1 MSRIGL
7 KAISIPSGI
16 KVNATQTAVTV
27 EGPKGKLE
35 IKLHPRVKVSIK
47 DGQISVARSKDERLD
62 KALHGFTRSTIQNM
76 ISGVTTGYEKNLAIE
91 GVGFKAAVQG
101 KTLQL
106 ALGFSH
112 PINYVIPEGVKVE
125 AAKPTQISVKGIDKA
140 LVGQVAADIRRFFEP
155 EPYKGKGIRYVGEHV
170 RKKQGKTVG

>member
-7 KAISIPSGI
+7 KAIAIPSGI
-16 KVNATQTAVTV
+16 KVNATQAAVTV

-35 IKLHPRVKVSIK
+35 MKIDPRIKVSVK

-62 KALHGFTRSTIQNM
+62 KALHGFTRSSIQNM
-76 ISGVTTGYEKNLAIE
+76 IAGVANGYEKNLAIE
-91 GVGFKAAVQG
+91 GVGFKAAIQG

-112 PINYVIPEGVKVE
+112 LINYTIPEGVKVE
-125 AAKPTQISVKGIDKA
+125 APKPTQISVKGIDKH
-140 LVGQVAADIRRFFEP
+140 LVGQVAADIRQFFEP
-155 EPYKGKGIRYVGEHV
+155 EPYKGKGIRYVGEHI